1 MRLTMRTN
9 LAMRTLMFCAVN
21 DGRVVRKQEVAEA
34 CNASENH
41 LAQVIHKLAQ
51 AGFIS
56 TVRGRT
62 GGLQL
67 RRAATTIGVGEVV
80 RCFEASV
87 PFTECMDGT
96 LGTAPNCPLIAVC
109 RLKCAF
115 ADALAAFYA
124 SLDKLTLADMVH
136 GNTDLK
142 RLLKVA

>member
-1 MRLTMRTN
+1 MRTN

-21 DGRVVRKQEVAEA
+21 EGRIVRKSEVAEA
-34 CNASENH
+34 CSASENH

-62 GGLQL
+62 GGLHL
-67 RRAATTIGVGEVV
+67 RKPADAIRVGEVV
-80 RCFEASV
+80 RSFEAGV
-87 PFTECMDGT
+87 PFTECMDNGPSAAT
-96 LGTAPNCPLIAVC
+96 SCPLAGVC

-115 ADALAAFYA
+115 AEALGAFYA
-124 SLDKLTLADMVH
+124 SLDRLSIADMVKD
-136 GNTDLK
+136 NTGLE

>member
-21 DGRVVRKQEVAEA
+21 EGRIVRKAEVAAA

-51 AGFIS
+51 AGFVA
-56 TVRGRT
+56 TVRGRS

-67 RRAATTIGVGEVV
+67 SKQAAAISVGDVV
-80 RCFEASV
+80 RSFEAGV
-87 PFTECMDGT
+87 PFTECMDG
-96 LGTAPNCPLIAVC
+96 APGAAAQCPLAAVC

-115 ADALAAFYA
+115 AEALAAFYV
-124 SLDKLTLADMVH
+124 SLDRLTLADMVRDNC
-136 GNTDLK
+136 GLD
-142 RLLKVA
+142 RLLRVV